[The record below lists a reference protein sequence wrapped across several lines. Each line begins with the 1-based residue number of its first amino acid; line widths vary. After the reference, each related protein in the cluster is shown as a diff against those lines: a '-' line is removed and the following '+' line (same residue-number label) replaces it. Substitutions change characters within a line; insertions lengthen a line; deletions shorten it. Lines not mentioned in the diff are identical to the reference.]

1 MWPGVSCI
9 KSSPPSFTPRRVARS
24 MFICSERTTVASS
37 RHENAVAAVE
47 AGGRNGKYKTVHGLD
62 LGTMLREGQNLAY
75 HPSHGPTMRS
85 YNREIYPK
93 EKNRPPLSLSCDS

>member
-62 LGTMLREGQNLAY
+62 LGTMLRE
-75 HPSHGPTMRS
+75 HGRGAES
-85 YNREIYPK
+85 AIS
-93 EKNRPPLSLSCDS
+93 SLTRTNNAFL